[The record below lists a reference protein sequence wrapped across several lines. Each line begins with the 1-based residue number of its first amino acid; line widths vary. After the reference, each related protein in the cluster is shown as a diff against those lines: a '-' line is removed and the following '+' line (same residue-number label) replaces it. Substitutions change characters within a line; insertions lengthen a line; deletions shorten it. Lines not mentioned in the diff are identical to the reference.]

1 MHRLDEC
8 LIFITL
14 QKNISQSVNRGL
26 LSMARILVILFC
38 DTLTLSLI
46 KLENLFYGYDYI
58 NMLAYPFFVEVRLD
72 LSYIA

>member
-1 MHRLDEC
+1 
-8 LIFITL
+8 
-14 QKNISQSVNRGL
+14 
-26 LSMARILVILFC
+26 MARILVILFC